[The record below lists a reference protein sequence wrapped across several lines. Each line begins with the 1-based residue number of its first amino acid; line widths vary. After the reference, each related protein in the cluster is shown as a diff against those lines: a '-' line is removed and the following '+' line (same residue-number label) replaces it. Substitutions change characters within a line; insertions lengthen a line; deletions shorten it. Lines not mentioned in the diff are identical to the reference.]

1 MWKNKDSVINA
12 YETTSI
18 SPARKRMR
26 HASNRDIEMAL
37 FEWFKTV
44 RSQNVPIDGPM
55 LARKANSLACELGM
69 ENFQAT
75 NGFIERFKNRH
86 GISSK
91 TLSGEG
97 ASVDNSQTENWMQSK
112 LPSLIKDYEPKNV
125 YNIDETGV
133 FYKMTPNKTLEV
145 KGTKCF
151 GGKQSKDRIT
161 VLIGANMD
169 GSDKLKLLIIG
180 KFKNPRCFKN
190 VKSLPVDYEAN
201 RRAWMNSEIFISW
214 VKKLDK
220 RMTREKRSILL
231 FVDNCPAH
239 PKIEGLKAVKLLFFP
254 PNTTSKLQPCDQG
267 IIFSFKRH
275 YRSRVLDHII
285 SCLDKHIDKQINIL
299 KAIQWFYAAWKDVTP
314 TCIQNCF
321 RKAGFM
327 NQAQHE
333 INATPQGHVS
343 DSSDTDEF
351 EDDDI
356 PLAELASKWN
366 RLRVFSDIDKNIS
379 FDDYINADENVVSV
393 EQKSDSDIIA
403 EVQQKLK
410 PAETL
415 SQSDEESVSETVDD
429 PPPTMNEFLN
439 AIDTCRRFVLSKSDS
454 CDSVFGCLHELEKF
468 SVEIGKAKKQTKL
481 TDFFRQ

>member
-1 MWKNKDSVINA
+1 INLGKRKKQDIANDFGIKQNTLSSIWKNKDSVINA
-12 YETTSI
+12 YETTSF

-37 FEWFKTV
+37 FEWYKTV
-44 RSQNVPIDGPM
+44 RSQNLPIDGPM
-55 LARKANSLACELGM
+55 LTRKANSLVCELGM

-112 LPSLIKDYEPKNV
+112 LTSLIKDYEPKNV
-125 YNIDETGV
+125 YNIDEAGV

-201 RRAWMNSEIFISW
+201 RRALMNSEIFISW

-254 PNTTSKLQPCDQG
+254 PNTTSKLQP
-267 IIFSFKRH
+267 
-275 YRSRVLDHII
+275 
-285 SCLDKHIDKQINIL
+285 
-299 KAIQWFYAAWKDVTP
+299 W
-314 TCIQNCF
+314 
-321 RKAGFM
+321 
-327 NQAQHE
+327 
-333 INATPQGHVS
+333 HVS

-379 FDDYINADENVVSV
+379 FDEYINADENVVSV

-403 EVQQKLK
+403 EVKQKLK

-415 SQSDEESVSETVDD
+415 SQSDEESDSETVDD

-481 TDFFRQ
+481 TVFSDSECLCT